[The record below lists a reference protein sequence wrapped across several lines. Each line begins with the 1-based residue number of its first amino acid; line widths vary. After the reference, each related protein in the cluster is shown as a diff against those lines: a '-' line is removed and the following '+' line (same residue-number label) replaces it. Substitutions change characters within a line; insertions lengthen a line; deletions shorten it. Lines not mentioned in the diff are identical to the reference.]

1 MPNKPMR
8 LSNIHKYKKLLL
20 IPIIVAAI
28 LILWFL
34 IYQLVF
40 NPYRGTTDKHVEP
53 LPLEASLTEKQV
65 LKDMDYTIKTIRSHH
80 PAWLEKDN
88 EKVQA
93 VEEAYKNECRKLR
106 EDGTDSYTTLD
117 EWRILSGIINK
128 LHDGHTGVLYKSDSN
143 CYIDDVTQVEK
154 YGVPVEING
163 NPSDQLLKDFMG
175 LFSYEGDEYAR
186 GIFRDIIQNE
196 AYLKLL
202 GVDTTDG
209 VTFTF
214 ATEEGNKDYHYSM
227 VPYEQVKGISQ
238 EKDEQWV
245 DYEIDKDNS
254 LAIFT
259 LKECNYDDYYISTV
273 NQFFKEVIENKV
285 ENIIVDLRNNGGGHS
300 YVADEFLSYLD
311 IDGYNTWACAI
322 RYGAYLKK
330 YDASYTKINKKPDAF
345 SGNLYVL
352 TDVNTYSAAMDF
364 AMYVADNDLGT
375 IVGEASGNMPDSY
388 GDVLTFVTPNSK
400 LSLRVSFKRWYRID
414 ETKSGQPVE
423 PDVPCEPQNALNL
436 TKDLICN

>member
-8 LSNIHKYKKLLL
+8 LSNIHKYKKLLI

-53 LPLEASLTEKQV
+53 LPLDATLTEKQV

-80 PAWLEKDN
+80 PAWLENDN
-88 EKVQA
+88 AKVQA
-93 VEEAYKNECRKLR
+93 VEEAYKNERRKLQ

-143 CYIDDVTQVEK
+143 CYIDDVTQVKK
-154 YGVPVEING
+154 YGVPAEING

-186 GIFRDIIQNE
+186 GIFIDIIQNE

-214 ATEEGNKDYHYSM
+214 ATPK
-227 VPYEQVKGISQ
+227 
-238 EKDEQWV
+238 
-245 DYEIDKDNS
+245 
-254 LAIFT
+254 
-259 LKECNYDDYYISTV
+259 
-273 NQFFKEVIENKV
+273 
-285 ENIIVDLRNNGGGHS
+285 
-300 YVADEFLSYLD
+300 
-311 IDGYNTWACAI
+311 
-322 RYGAYLKK
+322 
-330 YDASYTKINKKPDAF
+330 
-345 SGNLYVL
+345 
-352 TDVNTYSAAMDF
+352 
-364 AMYVADNDLGT
+364 
-375 IVGEASGNMPDSY
+375 
-388 GDVLTFVTPNSK
+388 SK

-414 ETKSGQPVE
+414 ETKSGQPIE
-423 PDVPCEPQNALNL
+423 PDVPCDPRDAL
-436 TKDLICN
+436 TVAKDMICN